1 MSEPLYTREEGAGD
15 AGEKKAYRAADI
27 AKAWSPFYILTA
39 AITIW
44 SLPAFKA
51 LFQEG
56 GLLYQSTLLFKMPFL
71 HQQIMKM
78 PPIAPSAM
86 PLDAVFKVDSFKEAK
101 ASRQEKFLLNSPVTM
116 TAAKIAVP
124 VADSRSTLK
133 TASNGM
139 ADGAIGGI
147 FIIC

>member
-1 MSEPLYTREEGAGD
+1 MLVR
-15 AGEKKAYRAADI
+15 KKAYRAADI

-71 HQQIMKM
+71 HQQIMKNAADCA
-78 PPIAPSAM
+78 ICH
-86 PLDAVFKVDSFKEAK
+86 AVRCS
-101 ASRQEKFLLNSPVTM
+101 L
-116 TAAKIAVP
+116 
-124 VADSRSTLK
+124 
-133 TASNGM
+133 
-139 ADGAIGGI
+139 
-147 FIIC
+147 